1 MSPDPQTLPTAPAAL
16 AKEAAKLRTELA
28 HAKRDHALQKL
39 ESPAK
44 LRTLRRQLA
53 RVLTAQHLTSSN
65 KESA

>member
-1 MSPDPQTLPTAPAAL
+1 MSAETKRTQTAPAAL
-16 AKEAAKLRTELA
+16 AKEAVKLRTELA
-28 HAKRDHALQKL
+28 QAKRDHALQKL

-53 RVLTAQHLTSSN
+53 RVLTAQHVSGSN